1 MRITS
6 SCVED
11 ISPDTFSAILQAI
24 ATNQIELTTL
34 SLINHLV
41 HSQPSLRSVSPT
53 PHSLPSLSNHPAGFL
68 LDQALHRLLLNYS
81 GDTFV
86 LLLCL
91 AKCSRQEA
99 SRLLLSTIQT
109 AMLLPTPV
117 ASQLSRVGTAYAFLT
132 DDAHCLQVFREKE
145 VQLRWRRLL
154 RASCRGSELTRET
167 VLQCLPEVVRQNK
180 CGLPRKLR
188 CRYAFEEVEE
198 LCGVAHIAPA
208 EAAKQVVAT
217 LLDLRD
223 ATRLKEYLA
232 HLTAA
237 LSHEECKDV
246 LEEAVQAVSG
256 TEYALLSLLVSFLLP
271 LLPQSS
277 AAAAETTRLLQLQR
291 LLEFTASHQTLLP
304 QTDVKQLLNEPWS
317 QLERFVTWYNYPHYL
332 LVFSLASLSM
342 DQVLFHLLDRV
353 CAAAAPPEWLALSAF
368 IAGFP
373 PVADA
378 VRLAR
383 FCLAV
388 ARKYAHA
395 AGEQC
400 STFPCALCQDRID
413 AARKALELCH
423 AALLNVSEA
432 ATLPEAEIDA
442 RSQLTRACRVDVSS
456 AVIQTQWNRLFLG
469 SPSLPLTLRAKL
481 NAEQVHAHF
490 SALQHFLEGVFASAA
505 CACGVLL
512 QHQYSRLCFLQW
524 RASQRWETGQNP
536 GRKRAA
542 AVRVVRSYKRR
553 SYDGETGVTVDITS
567 LLQRQRETMQQ
578 TATEEELRGYVFN
591 TEAVG
596 CLYLHAVMEAISSQ
610 CGLDYQEMTEHAM
623 EEVLRMEVEV
633 EVTGL
638 CEEEKEERKEEAC
651 VWGLVYLLEGFF
663 TIDFSLFVTE
673 ATRLLRSN
681 AVVSP
686 CMKYI
691 LHSAVAR
698 VLRSHPQSEALLN
711 EVSSKDREVLDVK
724 ALEKAA
730 MLFRVQENCQKF
742 GIPVG
747 GDVLAQVK
755 NQLFFVNTIRMY
767 KKNVDLLWWVR
778 GVVKETKVCDT
789 LVLNQLALACG
800 EIDGEV
806 GVKVG
811 LVRVVVENEGREW
824 MQDEGVM
831 RVVRGV
837 LMELR
842 ACAKD
847 VVVERWEDMRV
858 VCEAASE
865 AMKEDVE
872 AVIRA
877 WVTKVESRDGEL
889 TRLLCDLVLFVM
901 NDEERVTVL
910 SQLGLKGDAAR
921 VLPFITCEGRVIE
934 GYRSVFALVVRR
946 MVEENQFEALFLSDY
961 YEESVNVCCEEPA
974 LLRAWI
980 VYHIKAKQYRN
991 AYALIV
997 RSGWES
1003 EENEM
1008 EALRDYV
1015 IEELKDESLLAYLL
1029 SFWSVCYKHDREKQ
1043 TGEDTRSRAGSSW
1056 QASRP
1061 EKEHSAARRSPPP
1074 HHCPHAASGPCSTAP
1089 HASSPL
1095 HLHSSS
1101 TPRSRAAHHPPRHHN
1116 ATASRSARRWT
1127 RSVRQGSLHS
1137 PSAWLLRHC

>member
-1 MRITS
+1 MS
-6 SCVED
+6 
-11 ISPDTFSAILQAI
+11 
-24 ATNQIELTTL
+24 
-34 SLINHLV
+34 
-41 HSQPSLRSVSPT
+41 
-53 PHSLPSLSNHPAGFL
+53 
-68 LDQALHRLLLNYS
+68 HRYS
-81 GDTFV
+81 
-86 LLLCL
+86 
-91 AKCSRQEA
+91 
-99 SRLLLSTIQT
+99 
-109 AMLLPTPV
+109 
-117 ASQLSRVGTAYAFLT
+117 
-132 DDAHCLQVFREKE
+132 
-145 VQLRWRRLL
+145 
-154 RASCRGSELTRET
+154 
-167 VLQCLPEVVRQNK
+167 
-180 CGLPRKLR
+180 
-188 CRYAFEEVEE
+188 FEEVEE

-208 EAAKQVVAT
+208 EAAKQVIAT
-217 LLDLRD
+217 LLELHD
-223 ATRLKEYLA
+223 ATRLKAYLT
-232 HLTAA
+232 HLTATLA
-237 LSHEECKDV
+237 PEELKGV
-246 LEEAVQAVSG
+246 LEEAVQTVSG
-256 TEYALLSLLVSFLLP
+256 AEYALLALLVAFLLP
-271 LLPQSS
+271 LIPQPS
-277 AAAAETTRLLQLQR
+277 AAATETTRLLQLQR

-304 QTDVKQLLNEPWS
+304 QADVKQLLQEPWS
-317 QLERFVTWYNYPHYL
+317 QLERVVTWYNYPQYL

-353 CAAAAPPEWLALSAF
+353 CTAAAPPEWLALSTF

-373 PVADA
+373 PVADT

-388 ARKYAHA
+388 SRKYAHA
-395 AGEQC
+395 DGEQC

-423 AALLNVSEA
+423 SALLNAEA
-432 ATLPEAEIDA
+432 ATLPEAEVDA
-442 RSQLTRACRVDVSS
+442 RSQLTRCCRVDVSC
-456 AVIQTQWNRLFLG
+456 AVIQTQWNRLFHG
-469 SPSLPLTLRAKL
+469 SPSLPPTLRERLSA
-481 NAEQVHAHF
+481 AQVQTHF
-490 SALQHFLEGVFASAA
+490 SALQHYLEGIFASAA
-505 CACGVLL
+505 CACGVQL
-512 QHQYSRLCFLQW
+512 QRQYPQLCFLQW
-524 RASQRWETGQNP
+524 RASQRWEAGQNP
-536 GRKRAA
+536 GRKRPA

-553 SYDGETGVTVDITS
+553 SYDGETEMVVDITS
-567 LLQRQRETMQQ
+567 LLQRQRENMQQ
-578 TATEEELRGYVFN
+578 AATEEELREFVFN

-638 CEEEKEERKEEAC
+638 CEQEKEERKEEAC

-663 TIDFSLFVTE
+663 TIDFSLFVAE
-673 ATRLLRSN
+673 AMRLLRSN

-686 CMKYI
+686 GMKYI

-711 EVSSKDREVLDVK
+711 GVSSKEREILDVK
-724 ALEKAA
+724 ALEKASV
-730 MLFRVQENCQKF
+730 LFRVQENCQKF

-747 GDVLAQVK
+747 GDVLAQVR
-755 NQLFFVNTIRMY
+755 NPLFFVNTIRMY

-778 GVVKETKVCDT
+778 GVMTETRVCDT

-824 MQDEGVM
+824 LHSEDVT

-837 LMELR
+837 LKELR
-842 ACAKD
+842 ECAKE
-847 VVVERWEDMRV
+847 VVVERQEDMRV

-877 WVTKVESRDGEL
+877 WVTKVESSDGDL

-901 NDEERVTVL
+901 SDEERVAVL
-910 SQLGLKGDAAR
+910 SQLGLKGDAVR

-961 YEESVNVCCEEPA
+961 YEESVNVCCEEPE

-980 VYHIKAKQYRN
+980 VYHIKTKQYKS

-997 RSGWES
+997 RSGWER
-1003 EENEM
+1003 EENEG

-1056 QASRP
+1056 QATRP
-1061 EKEHSAARRSPPP
+1061 GKAHSAVRRSPPP
-1074 HHCPHAASGPCSTAP
+1074 HHCPRAASGPCSTAP
-1089 HASSPL
+1089 HAPSPL
-1095 HLHSSS
+1095 RLDSSS
-1101 TPRSRAAHHPPRHHN
+1101 TPHSRAARHPPRHHN
-1116 ATASRSARRWT
+1116 ATASRSTRR
-1127 RSVRQGSLHS
+1127 
-1137 PSAWLLRHC
+1137 